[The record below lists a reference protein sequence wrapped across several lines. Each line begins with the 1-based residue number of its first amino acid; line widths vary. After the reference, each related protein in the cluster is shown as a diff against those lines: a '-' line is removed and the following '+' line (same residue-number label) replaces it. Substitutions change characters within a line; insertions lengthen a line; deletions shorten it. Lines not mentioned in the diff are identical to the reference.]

1 MRQLLGFKRKCYR
14 VLLSK
19 HATCSASEAREN
31 RKYAMKLYK
40 KGAMPQNILLSF
52 ELIQAKKNG
61 GDCSP
66 PFWLNQ

>member
-14 VLLSK
+14 VSLPK

-31 RKYAMKLYK
+31 RKYAIKLHQ

-52 ELIQAKKNG
+52 EFIQAKKKTAVIAHRRFG
-61 GDCSP
+61 
-66 PFWLNQ
+66 